1 MDTKSVPNWLRS
13 AEAFSDRPAVRDAI
27 RDRRDI
33 EQEKDHS
40 QTRVRIIHELG
51 RCGLRPLERIGD
63 RWHINNLSEDLLEL
77 AHRWQDHEELAA
89 AYRHLNAVWTAR
101 ELLAAQEPPKQALM
115 TSPGRESV
123 AKNVEQEPDLDNEL
137 SQGCSNSRNGW
148 ERW

>member
-1 MDTKSVPNWLRS
+1 
-13 AEAFSDRPAVRDAI
+13 
-27 RDRRDI
+27 
-33 EQEKDHS
+33 
-40 QTRVRIIHELG
+40 
-51 RCGLRPLERIGD
+51 
-63 RWHINNLSEDLLEL
+63 L